1 MKIELELNIVNRSAF
16 LNFWN
21 AASGKDVIAELKGK
35 KLMFDGK
42 EISFADFV
50 KKVKRAIA

>member
-1 MKIELELNIVNRSAF
+1 V
-16 LNFWN
+16 
-21 AASGKDVIAELKGK
+21 VAELKGK